1 MAELETLKTAGKD
14 CHAGETGCRHSHPH
28 GREETCCAGH
38 ACGSGHHHDHHA
50 HHGCACCHQEEHD
63 HGEDAPAKRDL
74 ILAGGAV
81 ILLMLGVLLNGQ
93 AAALPILLIAYL
105 LVGFDI
111 LREAAYNIC
120 HGRIFDEN
128 FLMTVASI
136 GAICIGETPEAVL
149 VMLLYRIGEYL
160 QGRAVAQSRRSIRA
174 LMDVRPDH
182 ANLIDGAAI
191 RSVRAEEVPVGAEIL
206 IKAGD
211 RVPLDG
217 QVLDGVSQLDT
228 SALTGESMPRECTRG
243 DEVLSGCINL
253 SGALRIKVTKSFGDS
268 AASRILQL
276 VEHASKNKA
285 VSEKFISRFAKIY
298 TPVVCG
304 LAVAVAVIPGLA
316 GWYPWS
322 TSIYHALCF
331 LVISCPCA
339 LVISVPLTFFAGV
352 GAASRTGVLVKGG
365 NYLDALAAAEIA
377 AYDKTG
383 TLTKG
388 HFSVAQIS
396 PADGTSADEVLHWAA
411 LAERGSNHPVAAA
424 IRKAHGPVEEEPA
437 EFCEHSG
444 NGVSARWNE
453 HRILAGKAAYLQ
465 QKGISFPV
473 ENHMGTAV
481 YVAVDG
487 RYLGAI
493 VLSDTLKADTAR
505 AIAELRSLGI
515 RRQYMLTGDAKAIA
529 EKVAAQLSL
538 DGVQSQLL
546 PEEKLNYVVQLKKE
560 LSPNRR
566 LLYVGDGINDTPVL
580 TAADVGIA
588 MGGLGADAAIEAAD
602 VVIMGDEL
610 TKVADGIRIA
620 RKTVR
625 ITRENIVFSIFVK
638 AVIMLLA
645 ATGHVEL
652 WLAVFADVG
661 VCMLTILNA
670 LRLNRRSGTACNSP
684 SYTEA

>member
-1 MAELETLKTAGKD
+1 MEEKELAEMHDGGCAC
-14 CHAGETGCRHSHPH
+14 CHSAEEDYGHCHS
-28 GREETCCAGH
+28 
-38 ACGSGHHHDHHA
+38 HHHDEGDACCCATHTYKHEHSHNHEHT
-50 HHGCACCHQEEHD
+50 HHGCACYHPEEHEHD
-63 HGEDAPAKRDL
+63 HEHGSKKDL
-74 ILAGGAV
+74 ILAAV
-81 ILLMLGVLLNGQ
+81 SAALLLLGIVLHGQ
-93 AAALPILLIAYL
+93 IAALPILLIAYF

-128 FLMTVASI
+128 FLMVVASI

-182 ANLIDGAAI
+182 ANLVDGDKIHMVQAETVSI
-191 RSVRAEEVPVGAEIL
+191 GSVIL
-206 IKAGD
+206 IKPGE
-211 RVPLDG
+211 RIPLDG
-217 QVLDGVSQLDT
+217 EILEGESQLDT
-228 SALTGESMPRECTRG
+228 SALTGESMPRECAPG
-243 DEVLSGCINL
+243 DEILAGCINL
-253 SGALRIKVTKSFGDS
+253 SGALRVKVTKSFGDS

-298 TPVVCG
+298 TPVVCI
-304 LAVAVAVIPGLA
+304 LAAVVAVIPGIA

-352 GAASRTGVLVKGG
+352 GAASRNGVLVKGG
-365 NYLDALAAAEIA
+365 NYLDALAKAEMI

-388 HFSVAQIS
+388 KFSVDEIL
-396 PADGTSADEVLHWAA
+396 PEDGVTADEVLYWGAVGEYH
-411 LAERGSNHPVAAA
+411 STHPVAAA
-424 IRKAHGPVEEEPA
+424 IRQAYGA
-437 EFCEHSG
+437 EIEKPNDFREFSG
-444 NGVSARWNE
+444 KGVSAQRE
-453 HRILAGKAAYLQ
+453 GQQILVGKAEFLRQNGVAVSDVQ
-465 QKGISFPV
+465 HV
-473 ENHMGTAV
+473 GTIV
-481 YVAVDG
+481 YVALDG

-493 VLSDTLKADTAR
+493 TLSDTLKSDTA
-505 AIAELRSLGI
+505 AAVSSLRQMGI
-515 RRQYMLTGDAKAIA
+515 RQQYMLTGDTRDIG

-538 DGVQSQLL
+538 DGVYSQLL
-546 PEEKLNYVVQLKKE
+546 PEEKLQHVEELKKK
-560 LSPNRR
+560 LSSKGR
-566 LLYVGDGINDTPVL
+566 LIYVGDGINDTPVL
-580 TAADVGIA
+580 AAADVGIA

-610 TKVADGIRIA
+610 SKVAVGIKLARNTVKIA
-620 RKTVR
+620 NQ
-625 ITRENIVFSIFVK
+625 NIVFSILIK
-638 AVIMLLA
+638 TLIMVLA

-670 LRLNRRSGTACNSP
+670 LRLNVRR
-684 SYTEA
+684 